1 LTEAEFVSVTI
12 DPTINIGN
20 LLTGLVML
28 AAFSVWA
35 FKAGGDFAILK
46 NQVEQISK
54 KLDSFISRDILA
66 EKEKRA
72 DDVHS
77 DLQRQIDELK
87 ADRG

>member
-1 LTEAEFVSVTI
+1 MTI

-46 NQVEQISK
+46 SQVQEISK
-54 KLDSFISRDILA
+54 KLDSFISREVLE
-66 EKEKRA
+66 EKQKRA